1 MPATAARWA
10 RRGLD
15 GRRQAV
21 QKPHGD
27 QSGDHP
33 EDDAGTAALRAY
45 VNVIQER
52 PHKQNIPEP
61 RPIYSPWGGPPAGG
75 SNPAGGPRHPASRTA
90 RSFPRGSNGDKPER
104 PPNNIRRSPRCCA
117 RQALG

>member
-1 MPATAARWA
+1 VPATAARWA
-10 RRGLD
+10 RRELD

-21 QKPHGD
+21 EKPHGD

-33 EDDAGTAALRAY
+33 EDDAGTAALRAH

-61 RPIYSPWGGPPAGG
+61 RPIYSPWG
-75 SNPAGGPRHPASRTA
+75 RPASGRLQ
-90 RSFPRGSNGDKPER
+90 S
-104 PPNNIRRSPRCCA
+104 RRRAATPCLADSTILSP
-117 RQALG
+117 GV